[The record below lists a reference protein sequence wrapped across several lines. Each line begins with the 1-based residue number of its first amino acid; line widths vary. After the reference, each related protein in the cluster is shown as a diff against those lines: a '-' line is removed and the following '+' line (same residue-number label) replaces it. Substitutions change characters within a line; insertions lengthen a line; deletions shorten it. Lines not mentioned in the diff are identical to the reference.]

1 MQMQTVMVLV
11 TTKVVLNPMLAQ
23 TKPEPQPS
31 TATDALT
38 AMATSVLTLTS
49 TGCLHKVATHSLMS
63 RLNGPMRTLTAM
75 VTTQQALH
83 QMTAQPF
90 VTHRPSTDLVALTP
104 MVTAIRILMQRGQ
117 SQMVQMHASTVVE
130 TRRKI
135 ESVAT
140 MKMVTATQTQALI
153 GPLTT
158 ALMPM
163 SKIQLVGLRKPLQM
177 QTAFPADF
185 QSFTVLVELF

>member
-1 MQMQTVMVLV
+1 MDSDGDLRSDPDDATGILGPVWLL
-11 TTKVVLNPMLAQ
+11 TDGGDAFRD
-23 TKPEPQPS
+23 EPTQWS
-31 TATDALT
+31 DEDLK
-38 AMATSVLTLTS
+38 M
-49 TGCLHKVATHSLMS
+49 
-63 RLNGPMRTLTAM
+63 AM
-75 VTTQQALH
+75 VTTRLASH

-90 VTHRPSTDLVALTP
+90 VTPRPSTDLVALIQ

-117 SQMVQMHASTVVE
+117 SQMVQMHASTAVE
-130 TRRKI
+130 TRPKI
-135 ESVAT
+135 ESDVT
-140 MKMVTATQTQALI
+140 MKMATGTQTQALT

-163 SKIQLVGLRKPLQM
+163 SKTQLVGLRKPLQM

>member
-1 MQMQTVMVLV
+1 M
-11 TTKVVLNPMLAQ
+11 
-23 TKPEPQPS
+23 
-31 TATDALT
+31 
-38 AMATSVLTLTS
+38 
-49 TGCLHKVATHSLMS
+49 
-63 RLNGPMRTLTAM
+63 AM
-75 VTTQQALH
+75 VTTRLASH

-90 VTHRPSTDLVALTP
+90 VTPRPSTDLVALIQ

-117 SQMVQMHASTVVE
+117 SQMVQMHASTAVE
-130 TRRKI
+130 TRPKI
-135 ESVAT
+135 ESDVT
-140 MKMVTATQTQALI
+140 MKMATGTQTQALT

-163 SKIQLVGLRKPLQM
+163 SKTQLVGLRKPLQM